1 MDTIF
6 SLWINQD
13 QRNGQERRAKKT
25 KDKRV
30 SEHLCHM
37 KSNRARMVTHSPS
50 FLQRTVIYFRKVQF
64 DIFVTQKVIC
74 KIDGFWVLT
83 NNRFLSLSKNTV
95 FFKLKLFSVL
105 SVFASSSGAGP
116 DIYFSWHLPRKRA
129 GTGWGLYGGD
139 AGEVHG
145 GRKAEAETRPQE
157 RRGHRVVWTLRQTDR
172 LCVYVCIS

>member
-1 MDTIF
+1 MDRRGELKKLKTREWVSICVI
-6 SLWINQD
+6 W
-13 QRNGQERRAKKT
+13 RVTEQEWWHTRLHFCK
-25 KDKRV
+25 
-30 SEHLCHM
+30 EL
-37 KSNRARMVTHSPS
+37 
-50 FLQRTVIYFRKVQF
+50 IYFRKVQF

-95 FFKLKLFSVL
+95 FFKLKFFSVL